1 MMKKWVH
8 LLVLAILLSGC
19 SMQQQGPNYDE
30 MKKMMTDALQTEDG
44 KKAIRKMLSDP
55 EFRELMV
62 LEQPEVKKSI
72 EDTLLSDKGKEF
84 WKHAFED
91 PKFSEVNCEKHER
104 PTAGHYEKV
113 NERLFIPKRNG
124 GVFRSSRYAKAAGN
138 HFAVSEYE
146 KTDGEIRRRDD

>member
-1 MMKKWVH
+1 MKKWVH

-84 WKHAFED
+84 WKHAFEIRNL
-91 PKFSEVNCEKHER
+91 PVYREKHER
-104 PTAGHYEKV
+104 PTARHYEKL
-113 NERLFIPKRNG
+113 NERLFVPKRNG
-124 GVFRSSRYAKAAGN
+124 GIFRSSRYAKAVGN
-138 HFAVSEYE
+138 RFAVSEHE